1 MLPSFREDGTLPP
14 GIHWAVWDEVV
25 VRFGYNTHRQRQ
37 LQGLEEALQNL
48 KAAGCRTIYLN
59 GSFVTSKPEPDD
71 YDACWEPEGVD
82 LENLD
87 PVLLTFDSGR
97 VTQKRKYM
105 GELFPSSVRAD
116 PDGRTYLD
124 WFQVDKSTEMPK
136 GIVGVDL
143 RRFP

>member
-14 GIHWAVWDEVV
+14 GVWDEVV

-48 KAAGCRTIYLN
+48 KAAGCRTVYLN